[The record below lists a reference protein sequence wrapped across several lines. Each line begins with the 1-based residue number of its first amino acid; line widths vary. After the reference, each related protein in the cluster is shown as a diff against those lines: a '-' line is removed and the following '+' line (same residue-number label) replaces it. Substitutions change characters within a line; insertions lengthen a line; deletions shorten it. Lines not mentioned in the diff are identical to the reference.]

1 MKCAHEMPFGAR
13 LLPGGGARF
22 RLWAPAA
29 RRVDLVRSAGPDI
42 GEAPMQPMPDGW
54 FERTVPRADATTRY
68 AFRID
73 GDALVP
79 DPASRANPD
88 DVHAASALVDPQA
101 FEWPD
106 EHWRGRPWHEAVI
119 YELHVG
125 CFTREGTFA
134 AAIGRLDELAALGVT
149 AIELMPVAE
158 FAGRRG
164 WGYDGVLPFAPEASY
179 GTPDDLKRLV
189 AAAHGRG
196 LMVLLDVVYNH
207 FGPEGNYLHRYAPG
221 FFDPRAQTPWG
232 AAIRFGDRTVRR
244 FFVHNALYWVEE
256 FRIDGLRLDAVHAM
270 HDRSRVFIADAI
282 ARALRMGPGRSRH
295 VHTVLENHRND
306 AARLTRG
313 AAGLPRAA
321 TAQWNDD
328 VHHALHV
335 LVTGERDGYYAD
347 YARAPVRQIGR
358 ALAEGFAFQGE
369 PSAHGAGAPRGTR
382 SAHLPPL
389 AFVDATQTHDQVGNR
404 AFGERIA
411 ELAQRQQRGDALR
424 ALLACVLLAP
434 AVPMLF
440 MGEEFAASTPFLYFC
455 DFHGDLARAVRD
467 GRRSEFARFA
477 TFADPAARDA
487 IPDPNEEATFVRS
500 RLDWTERE
508 REPHRTWLA
517 LYRTLL
523 TLRHERLMPWLRQA
537 SSGRCI
543 EDDAPALHVQWP
555 LGPGRQWH
563 LLANLSDEPI
573 QLARPLPG
581 ETVYDDAPPAA
592 QANGARPPWSVR
604 VALEQRA

>member
-29 RRVDLVRSAGPDI
+29 RRVDLVRSAGPDV

-68 AFRID
+68 TFRID

-88 DVHAASALVDPQA
+88 DVHAASALVDPLA

-134 AAIGRLDELAALGVT
+134 AATGRLDELAALGVT

-207 FGPEGNYLHRYAPG
+207 FGPEGNYLHRYAPN

-232 AAIRFGDRTVRR
+232 AAIRFDDRTVRR

-295 VHTVLENHRND
+295 VHTVLENDRND
-306 AARLTRG
+306 AVRLTRG
-313 AAGLPRAA
+313 AGGLPRAA

-347 YARAPVRQIGR
+347 FGSLADVATALRHVYVFDGRYSPYRDRRHGRPVQGLPATRFLGYAQ
-358 ALAEGFAFQGE
+358 
-369 PSAHGAGAPRGTR
+369 
-382 SAHLPPL
+382 
-389 AFVDATQTHDQVGNR
+389 DHDQVGNR
-404 AFGERIA
+404 AT
-411 ELAQRQQRGDALR
+411 GDRLVHVAGVDAAMVAAAL
-424 ALLACVLLAP
+424 VLTAP
-434 AVPMLF
+434 FVPMLF
-440 MGEEFAASTPFLYFC
+440 QGEEWGASAPFPYFT
-455 DFHGDLARAVRD
+455 DHTDPELARAVSE
-467 GRRSEFARFA
+467 GRRREFTAFGWDPESVPDPQ
-477 TFADPAARDA
+477 DPATAA
-487 IPDPNEEATFVRS
+487 SA
-500 RLDWTERE
+500 RLDWAERA
-508 REPHRTWLA
+508 RDPHARLLAWHRDLLA
-517 LYRTLL
+517 LRRSTPAL
-523 TLRHERLMPWLRQA
+523 TDGHLDRVDVRVD
-537 SSGRCI
+537 
-543 EDDAPALHVQWP
+543 DDAGWLVVER
-555 LGPGRQWH
+555 GPVTVVVNVADAPRTVGVDH
-563 LLANLSDEPI
+563 
-573 QLARPLPG
+573 ARPG
-581 ETVYDDAPPAA
+581 EVVLASRDGWTRAGDAVTVPPCAVVVLAPA
-592 QANGARPPWSVR
+592 
-604 VALEQRA
+604 